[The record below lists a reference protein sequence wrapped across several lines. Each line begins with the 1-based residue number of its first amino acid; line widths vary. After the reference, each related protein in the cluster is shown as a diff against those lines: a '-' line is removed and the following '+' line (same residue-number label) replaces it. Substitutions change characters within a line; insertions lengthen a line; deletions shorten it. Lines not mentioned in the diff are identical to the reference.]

1 MMDSYK
7 YIDTHVILCEDGTQS
22 RGAERRHFGAKC
34 VVSFVM
40 LNCRVSAHAYL
51 LIWYFDSRSSRSELV
66 LPQVRPHSFYIYL
79 APFSTFES
87 T

>member
-7 YIDTHVILCEDGTQS
+7 YIDTHVLLCEDGTQS

-34 VVSFVM
+34 FVSLVR
-40 LNCRVSAHAYL
+40 LDRRVSAHAYL
-51 LIWYFDSRSSRSELV
+51 TWYYDSRSSRSELV
-66 LPQVRPHSFYIYL
+66 LPEVRPHSFYIYL